1 MKKKINLACGNIFV
15 ASDEWINL
23 DYSPADPEVQRVDL
37 LERLPIDSGS
47 AAAVYS
53 SHFIEHIP
61 YDHVPLFLTECLR
74 VLEPNGIL
82 RLVLPDFESM
92 CRTYLA
98 LRDNSEH
105 QKANFLVVEM
115 IDQCVRKEPGGQL
128 GRLYQN
134 FRKNSLEESDMIAFV
149 LDRTGEDL
157 VKSPPPRT
165 KNQSI
170 VRVYQRIYSRLLRA
184 WIQLCLCGL
193 PAAFRTQN
201 VSLAAVGERH
211 HWLWDFHQLK
221 DVLLKTGFIKITR
234 CDSKTSAIKD
244 FPLMPLDINHNG
256 QARKG
261 AESMYVEA
269 YKPD

>member
-157 VKSPPPRT
+157 VKSPPPEPRIKALYVCISAYT
-165 KNQSI
+165 VVSCGPGFSFVYVACQQHSVHKMSVLPQSA
-170 VRVYQRIYSRLLRA
+170 S
-184 WIQLCLCGL
+184 G
-193 PAAFRTQN
+193 T
-201 VSLAAVGERH
+201 
-211 HWLWDFHQLK
+211 
-221 DVLLKTGFIKITR
+221 TGYGISI
-234 CDSKTSAIKD
+234 S
-244 FPLMPLDINHNG
+244 
-256 QARKG
+256 
-261 AESMYVEA
+261 
-269 YKPD
+269 